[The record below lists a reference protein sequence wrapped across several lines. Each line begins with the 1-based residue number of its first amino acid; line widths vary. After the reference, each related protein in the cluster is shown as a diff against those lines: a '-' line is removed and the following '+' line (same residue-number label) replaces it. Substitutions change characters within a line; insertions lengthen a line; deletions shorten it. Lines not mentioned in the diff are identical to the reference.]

1 MGKTEFYDE
10 PVAFRYFMCMYYA
23 VMIVGSNELYPTSV
37 LQKVYVAIMTLL
49 GNLII
54 ANIIGEMAVLM

>member
-1 MGKTEFYDE
+1 
-10 PVAFRYFMCMYYA
+10 MCMYYA

-37 LQKVYVAIMTLL
+37 LQKAYITFLMLI

-54 ANIIGEMAVLM
+54 ANIVGEMAVLMSIIGRRTAAF